1 MEYYQLTAEFS
12 RLLLAVYGGLS
23 KVNKLT
29 LTIRSSAQYK
39 RNVVHKELN
48 DFLEQLN
55 REVDETIKGELT
67 PHFKKET

>member
-1 MEYYQLTAEFS
+1 MS
-12 RLLLAVYGGLS
+12 SLLLMVYGALS
-23 KVNKLT
+23 KVNKVT

-55 REVDETIKGELT
+55 REVDETIKGELI
-67 PHFKKET
+67 PHFEKKTEE